1 MRKSDL
7 IAQIAQRVDVN
18 KEQAQQLL
26 DVILEQV
33 VQAMGRKELIHLVGF
48 GSFMPRHRGAR
59 AGKNPQ
65 TGESIT
71 IGACN
76 TVAFKPGKNLRE
88 AVMNS
93 EASAATQTA
102 RAPQPKPVRT
112 PQATA
117 RTPRTAEQ
125 RV

>member
-7 IAQIAQRVDVN
+7 AATIAQKADLTKEEAQRV
-18 KEQAQQLL
+18 L
-26 DVILEQV
+26 DAILDQIV
-33 VQAMGRKELIHLVGF
+33 CAMGRRDTINLVGF
-48 GSFMPRHRGAR
+48 GNFMPRHRGAR

-88 AVMNS
+88 AVTSMAPS
-93 EASAATQTA
+93 
-102 RAPQPKPVRT
+102 PQPDRKT
-112 PQATA
+112 PDCAPA
-117 RTPRTAEQ
+117 IPRASGHKKRFVTSEQ